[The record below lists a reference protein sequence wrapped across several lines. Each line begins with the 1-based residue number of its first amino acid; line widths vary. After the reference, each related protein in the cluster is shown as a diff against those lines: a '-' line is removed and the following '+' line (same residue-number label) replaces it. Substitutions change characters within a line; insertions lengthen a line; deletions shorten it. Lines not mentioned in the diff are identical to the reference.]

1 VIGRYDLG
9 MSLRAAQKTMTR
21 TLLLEAGLR
30 LFQENGYAA
39 TKVDDISAAVGANR
53 TTFYLHFPSKV
64 ELMLA
69 LIEHINDEV
78 VASDTPRLAQVIESG
93 DRLSIRTWIARRFD
107 QWPVIMPY
115 VSVAQQAAAT
125 DRAVAAAVEHW
136 LDTPVEEICA
146 GLMAADR
153 FAPASRRARGVLAFA
168 QVEVMSRR
176 WMAEGWG
183 PHLDRQSALEAMVD
197 TWCLLL
203 GEEAPLAK

>member
-1 VIGRYDLG
+1 
-9 MSLRAAQKTMTR
+9 MTR
-21 TLLLEAGLR
+21 NLLLDAGLR
-30 LFQENGYAA
+30 LFQDNGYVA

-78 VASDTPRLAQVIESG
+78 VASDTPRLAQVVESG
-93 DRLSIRTWIARRFD
+93 ERQSIRTWIGRRFD

-115 VSVAQQAAAT
+115 VSVAHQAAAV
-125 DRAVAAAVEHW
+125 DRVVATAVEHW

-146 GLMAADR
+146 GLTAANR
-153 FAPASRRARGVLAFA
+153 FVPASRRARGVLAFA
-168 QVEVMSRR
+168 QIEVMSRR
-176 WMAEGWG
+176 WVSEGWG
-183 PHLDRQSALEAMVD
+183 AALDRQSALDAMVD

-203 GEEAPLAK
+203 GEESSADK